1 MSDDLSRSTNRVE
14 TFVLKDKAKVIAMRG
29 YIAEV
34 SPDTTND
41 TKYFY
46 NFIAMTNFGQIHT
59 IQCEATD
66 S

>member
-34 SPDTTND
+34 SSDTTND

-46 NFIAMTNFGQIHT
+46 NFIAMTNFG
-59 IQCEATD
+59 
-66 S
+66 